1 MTITQKFIY
10 LGVNSM
16 EGNTTFD
23 STYYARPLPK
33 EETNGQSTPLQD
45 DVFSQSLMAFPYDND
60 DIGPACVVCS
70 DKASGYHYGVFT
82 CEGCKGFFKRTV
94 QKQLIYTC
102 KENSSCDI
110 NQYTRNKCQACR
122 YQKCVVSGMLKEGKL
137 DEGFFIKT
145 TLQKQLT
152 CNRNVFVIEIT
163 VKYLIKGELCYVG
176 RFSCE

>member
-1 MTITQKFIY
+1 
-10 LGVNSM
+10 M

-23 STYYARPLPK
+23 SAYCARPLPK

-122 YQKCVVSGMLKEGKL
+122 YQKCVVSGMLKEGNL
-137 DEGFFIKT
+137 DEDFFTET
-145 TLQKQLT
+145 TGMFLYYKSVSSTSLKVDYT
-152 CNRNVFVIEIT
+152 MFEG
-163 VKYLIKGELCYVG
+163 Y
-176 RFSCE
+176 SC